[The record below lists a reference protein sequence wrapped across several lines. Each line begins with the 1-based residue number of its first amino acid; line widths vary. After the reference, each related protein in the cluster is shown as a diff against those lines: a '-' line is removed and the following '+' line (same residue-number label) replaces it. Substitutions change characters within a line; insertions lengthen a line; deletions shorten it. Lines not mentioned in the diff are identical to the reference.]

1 MQTVRHREVSSCQRR
16 RSLSSPAP
24 AASLGAGRTL
34 RPRPGPGPIRTGV
47 TKRIENADPAR
58 YEPLRRVVP
67 LQRWGSAD
75 EVANAFAFLLSPS
88 ATFVTGVALP
98 VDGGVT
104 AGSGQVLPPQLDP
117 GGD

>member
-1 MQTVRHREVSSCQRR
+1 
-16 RSLSSPAP
+16 
-24 AASLGAGRTL
+24 
-34 RPRPGPGPIRTGV
+34 V

-67 LQRWGSAD
+67 LQRWGRAD